1 MRTEL
6 RKGRTA
12 LLDEFR
18 LVAAFLVLAFGYV
31 GCEYRLFGQMLL
43 GEEETIRSSMVNADL
58 TASEILR
65 EIVTVWKEGIFH
77 GRGAR

>member
-18 LVAAFLVLAFGYV
+18 LVAAFLVVAIHIGPFSCFSENLDLYV
-31 GCEYRLFGQMLL
+31 
-43 GEEETIRSSMVNADL
+43 T
-58 TASEILR
+58 
-65 EIVTVWKEGIFH
+65 
-77 GRGAR
+77 